1 MFKIQKNPIDCG
13 VEVIMHC
20 PYCSHQETKVID
32 KRNVEG
38 ISKRR
43 RECLKCEKRFNT
55 QEIIE
60 RAELRVV
67 KKDGRRETFDTNKLK
82 IGIQKACEKR
92 PISLDQIEKMLTRI
106 EEKLRKKGKE
116 VHSTFIGDL
125 VSSELKKT
133 DKVAYIRFAS
143 VYKDFTE
150 LDDFKLA
157 IASLMPRESKK
168 NRREDSQG
176 FKKEIKD
183 LISK

>member
-1 MFKIQKNPIDCG
+1 
-13 VEVIMHC
+13 MHC
-20 PYCSHQETKVID
+20 PYCSHSETKVID
-32 KRNVEG
+32 KRDAEG

-67 KKDGRRETFDTNKLK
+67 KKDSRRENFDINKLK
-82 IGIQKACEKR
+82 TGIQKACEKR
-92 PISLDQIEKMLTRI
+92 PISSDQIEKMLTRI

-116 VHSTFIGDL
+116 VQSTFIGDL
-125 VSSELKKT
+125 VSSELKKA

-150 LDDFKLA
+150 LND
-157 IASLMPRESKK
+157 
-168 NRREDSQG
+168 
-176 FKKEIKD
+176 FKKEIKG